1 MKEEELIK
9 KKLSIYETIAILFSF
24 IPFPIPKKLRE
35 RLKDEITFTHLQI
48 TPEQAFRVSI
58 TLPLLISSIT
68 LIFYIFNLIT
78 FDVLSVFI
86 FASIILF
93 YFLFNYTKY
102 YSYYF
107 RSKASSEMV
116 LSILYMSI
124 ALRTRPNLEN
134 AIYYA
139 AENLDGP
146 LGLDFKKGVYE
157 LYLKKKLNASEV
169 IKEIAEKWKVES
181 KEFVEALEVIT
192 SGVLKEDVEKSL
204 SKALDLV
211 INGTIKRME
220 TYAYQLKTPLRI
232 ITMFGITLPL
242 MLLVTLPI
250 FLLFMP
256 QIITPQAIAISYDLI
271 LPLIVYI
278 LLFQHLFRRPFSF
291 HQVKVSEIE
300 EIRKYKRKVLGF
312 SSLIGLFVLAI
323 LIFFFTRNLLLFDE
337 FQLYLSLLLVILIS
351 SPILLYYFLIS
362 RKIEGTSEE
371 IIKVEDELPEAIY
384 LLSSELG
391 YGKPLEKAIE
401 DIIPKIKEAKIS
413 KFFKN
418 VTNNFKVGMTID
430 KAIFDENFGAIK
442 NYPSSLLKMISR
454 VMVDI
459 SKTGSQFLSSAL
471 EDLSKYLNNVKEL
484 DLKTKEILSE
494 TVSEIRINSLVVAP
508 LTAGIVVG
516 LTIIVLSIF
525 FYFRGSIAGME
536 SFFKQ
541 YGEMGEIASFGFL
554 SMLNVSK
561 LIPSSV
567 FQLIVGIYLIELGL
581 LLNYFYN
588 EIMFGEDE
596 HSRSKNSCISL
607 LEMVLFYILIVFAIY
622 FVINVLTNM
631 KELAKIVI

>member
-1 MKEEELIK
+1 MRIEEFVK
-9 KKLSIYETIAILFSF
+9 RKLSFYERIAILFSF
-24 IPFPIPKKLRE
+24 IPFPVPKKLRE

-58 TLPLLISSIT
+58 TLPLLIFSVT
-68 LIFYIFNLIT
+68 LISYIFKLIT
-78 FDVLSVFI
+78 FDVLLVFT
-86 FASIILF
+86 FTSAVLF

-107 RSKASSEMV
+107 RSKASAEMV

-146 LGLDFKKGVYE
+146 LGMDFKKGVYE

-181 KEFVEALEVIT
+181 KEFVESLEAIN
-192 SGVLKEDVEKSL
+192 SGVLRGDIEKSL
-204 SKALDLV
+204 NKALDLV
-211 INGTIKRME
+211 IEGTIKRME
-220 TYAYQLKTPLRI
+220 AYAYQLKTPLSI

-242 MLLVTLPI
+242 MLLVSLPV

-271 LPLIVYI
+271 LPFIVYI

-291 HQVKVSEIE
+291 HQVKISRIE
-300 EIRKYKRKVLGF
+300 EISKYKKKVVSF
-312 SSLIGLFVLAI
+312 CSLIGLFVLIA

-337 FQLYLSLLLVILIS
+337 FQLYFSLLLIILIS

-362 RKIEGTSEE
+362 RKIEERGEE

-413 KFFKN
+413 KFFKS
-418 VTNNFKVGMTID
+418 VIDNFRVGMTID
-430 KAIFDENFGAIK
+430 KAIFDEKFGAIK

-459 SKTGSQFLSSAL
+459 SKTGSKFLSLAL
-471 EDLSKYLNNVKEL
+471 EDLSNYLNKVKEL

-494 TVSEIRINSLVVAP
+494 VVHEIRINSLVVAP

-536 SFFKQ
+536 NFFKQ
-541 YGEMGEIASFGFL
+541 YGEIGELTSFGFL
-554 SMLNVSK
+554 SMLTVTK

-567 FQLIVGIYLIELGL
+567 FQLVVGIYLIELSL

-596 HSRSKNSCISL
+596 HSRSRNYYVSL
-607 LEMVLFYILIVFAIY
+607 LETILLYIFIVFVIY